1 MVAAAR
7 AKMPPELGR
16 RVRFLEGDAAAL
28 PLERASCDL
37 VVLVN
42 MIPFLDELDRVLA
55 PGGTLLVSFSQGPK
69 TPIWV
74 PAARLRDG
82 LSRRGFARFEEL
94 AAGAATCL
102 LARRG

>member
-7 AKMPPELGR
+7 AKTPSELAG
-16 RVRFLEGDAAAL
+16 RVRFLEADAAAL
-28 PLERASCDL
+28 PLERGSCDL

-42 MIPFLDELDRVLA
+42 MIPFVDELDRVLA
-55 PGGTLLVSFSQGPK
+55 PGGTLLVSYSQGPK

-74 PAARLRDG
+74 PAARLRDR
-82 LSRRGFARFEEL
+82 LSRLGFDRFEEF
-94 AAGAATCL
+94 AAGAGTCL